1 MASMLAPQTQKRN
14 PLAELPH
21 LLQLSSPSG
30 LIAEGAA
37 LGRIPCIAGSKVLLV
52 ASAAD
57 VVALATPGDGVL
69 QDHLANIARVIT
81 SVLLTGI
88 EPRRVDVD
96 HLVGVI
102 HKQGLVRRANQAE
115 PGPI

>member
-1 MASMLAPQTQKRN
+1 MLAPKIQ
-14 PLAELPH
+14 PGDLVAELPH
-21 LLQLSSPSG
+21 LLQLLMPSG

-37 LGRIPCIAGSKVLLV
+37 LGRIPCIAGSKVLSV

-57 VVALATPGDGVL
+57 LVALAAPADGVL
-69 QDHLANIARVIT
+69 LDHLANIACVFVRVLH
-81 SVLLTGI
+81 SGI

-102 HKQGLVRRANQAE
+102 WISSPW
-115 PGPI
+115 PGF